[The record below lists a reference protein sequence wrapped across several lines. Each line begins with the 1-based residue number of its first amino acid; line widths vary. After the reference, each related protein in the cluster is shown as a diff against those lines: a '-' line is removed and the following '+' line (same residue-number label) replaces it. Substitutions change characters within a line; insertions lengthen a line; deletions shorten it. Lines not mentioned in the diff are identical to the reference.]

1 MPGGDVRPAA
11 HGSKVVSDENRVP
24 HHRIRSG
31 IRRRATAGLAACC
44 LVLAAC
50 AGGDDSADPAPEVEL
65 RQRLGG
71 ADVADEV
78 TDCVLQLATDELRR
92 GPLDSV
98 MEEELVA
105 SCERAQEVLDR
116 SDDEPDTSVG
126 GEPSGTGLAFGDD
139 QPMDYGDDGALDR
152 LWDGCEAGDG
162 EACDLLFE
170 QSPVGSEYEQFGL
183 TCGNRNRV
191 LDCRALDTEAETP

>member
-1 MPGGDVRPAA
+1 
-11 HGSKVVSDENRVP
+11 VSDENRVP
-24 HHRIRSG
+24 YQRSRSS
-31 IRRRATAGLAACC
+31 IRRRAVAGLAACC
-44 LVLAAC
+44 LALTAC
-50 AGGDDSADPAPEVEL
+50 AGGDGTADPAPAVEL

-116 SDDEPDTSVG
+116 SDAALDTSVG
-126 GEPSGTGLAFGDD
+126 GEPSGSGLAFGDDIADD
-139 QPMDYGDDGALDR
+139 QPMDYGDDPVFDA
-152 LWDGCEAGDG
+152 LWDRCEAGDG
-162 EACDLLFE
+162 ESCDRLFE
-170 QSPVGSEYEQFGL
+170 QSPVGSTYEQFGL
-183 TCGNRNRV
+183 TCGNRDQV
-191 LDCRALDTEAETP
+191 LDCRALDTEADTP

>member
-1 MPGGDVRPAA
+1 
-11 HGSKVVSDENRVP
+11 
-24 HHRIRSG
+24 
-31 IRRRATAGLAACC
+31 
-44 LVLAAC
+44 VLAAC
-50 AGGDDSADPAPEVEL
+50 AGGDDTADPAPEVEL

-71 ADVADEV
+71 TDAADEV

-116 SDDEPDTSVG
+116 SADELDTSVG
-126 GEPSGTGLAFGDD
+126 GEPSGSGLAFGDDLPDD
-139 QPMDYGDDGALDR
+139 QPMDYGDDRALDR

-162 EACDLLFE
+162 EACDRLFA

>member
-1 MPGGDVRPAA
+1 M
-11 HGSKVVSDENRVP
+11 SDENRVP
-24 HHRIRSG
+24 HQCSRLRIRC
-31 IRRRATAGLAACC
+31 RATAGFAACC
-44 LVLAAC
+44 LALAAC
-50 AGGDDSADPAPEVEL
+50 AGGDETADPAPEVEL

-116 SDDEPDTSVG
+116 SDAELNGSVG
-126 GEPSGTGLAFGDD
+126 GQPSGGGLAFGDDTPDD
-139 QPMDYGDDGALDR
+139 QPMDYGDDSTLDR

-162 EACDLLFE
+162 AACDRLFE
-170 QSPVGSEYEQFGL
+170 QSPVGSDYERFGL
-183 TCGNRNRV
+183 TCGNRDQV
-191 LDCRALDTEAETP
+191 LDCRELDTEVETP